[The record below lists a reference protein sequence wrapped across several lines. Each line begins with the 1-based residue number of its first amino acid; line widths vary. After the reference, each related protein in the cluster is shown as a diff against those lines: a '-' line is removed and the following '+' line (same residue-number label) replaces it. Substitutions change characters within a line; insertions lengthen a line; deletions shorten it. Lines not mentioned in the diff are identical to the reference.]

1 MKIEIE
7 PRLYFYRSVY
17 ETKEEKKLVTDCL
30 TLSHGATYENSGY
43 FTVPQGVTIHF
54 FTPPGVP
61 LPGSVTDLILRDSH
75 LLHEDV
81 TAGKQCPNYYLSKVV
96 NTKAAPED
104 YKAIEGLMYSA
115 YQGVITHGY
124 RRKDPRDKDWNE
136 KDGTW
141 AGTNIVRWA
150 PHVVTVRSR
159 SIFTGYLKV
168 ISLREV
174 LEIVLNKYRHI
185 TDFYVAA
192 CRVHI
197 VSSGLGGLGESKV
210 PPALAPKPH

>member
-7 PRLYFYRSVY
+7 PRLYFFRSVY
-17 ETKEEKKLVTDCL
+17 EIEKQTPVTDCL

-54 FTPPGVP
+54 FTSPGVP

-75 LLHEDV
+75 LVYEDV
-81 TAGKQCPNYYLSKVV
+81 KEGKQCPNYVLSKVV

-104 YKAIEGLMYSA
+104 YLGIDGLMHSA
-115 YQGVITHGY
+115 YEGVKRFGY
-124 RRKDPRDKDWNE
+124 RQKDKRDKDWN
-136 KDGTW
+136 DNGTW
-141 AGTNIVRWA
+141 AGTNVVRWA

-174 LEIVLNKYRHI
+174 LEIVLNKYRYI

-192 CRVHI
+192 CRVHA
-197 VSSGLGGLGESKV
+197 VSTLLGHKTV
-210 PPALAPKPH
+210 APALAPKPY